1 MEKRGGTIMI
11 KGLYEAHLPVSD
23 MKRLIDFY
31 QKLGLELAFESETV
45 SFVWIEKGKS
55 WLGLWEGD
63 EVNLPYHASIRHIAF
78 HVDAEDITEAK
89 EWLKERGIEV
99 REAFGFS
106 PERQPLVLPNNP
118 QAHACLYFNDLDG
131 NSLEFIAPLRL
142 DHEEA
147 FEMMTLEEWRNRER

>member
-1 MEKRGGTIMI
+1 MI

-23 MKRLIDFY
+23 MGKSIDFY
-31 QKLGLELAFESETV
+31 QKLGLEVAYESENV

-55 WLGLWEGD
+55 WLGLWEAD
-63 EVNLPYHASIRHIAF
+63 QVNIPYHASIRHIAF
-78 HVDAEDITEAK
+78 HVETEDMIEAK
-89 EWLKERGIEV
+89 GWLKKRGIEV

-118 QAHACLYFNDLDG
+118 QAHACLYFHDPDG

-142 DHEEA
+142 DHEED
-147 FEMMTLEEWRNRER
+147 FKMMTLEDWYDRKR

>member
-1 MEKRGGTIMI
+1 MI

-23 MKRLIDFY
+23 IGNSIDFY
-31 QKLGLELAFESETV
+31 RMLGLEVAYESENV

-55 WLGLWEGD
+55 WLGLWQAD
-63 EVNLPYHASIRHIAF
+63 QVNIPYHPSIRHIAF
-78 HVDAEDITEAK
+78 HVEAEDIAEAK
-89 EWLKERGIEV
+89 GWLLERGVEV

-118 QAHACLYFNDLDG
+118 QAHACLYFHDPDG

-142 DHEEA
+142 DQEEE
-147 FEMMTLEEWRNRER
+147 FEMMTLEDWYKRQK

>member
-1 MEKRGGTIMI
+1 MI

-23 MKRLIDFY
+23 MGKSIDFY
-31 QKLGLELAFESETV
+31 QKLGLEVAYESENV

-55 WLGLWEGD
+55 WLGLWEAD
-63 EVNLPYHASIRHIAF
+63 QVNIPYHASIRHIAF
-78 HVDAEDITEAK
+78 HVETEDMIEAK
-89 EWLKERGIEV
+89 GWLKKRGIEV

-118 QAHACLYFNDLDG
+118 QAHACLYFHDPDG

-142 DHEEA
+142 DHEEK
-147 FEMMTLEEWRNRER
+147 FDMMTLEDWYDRKS